1 MKKSLLLL
9 LGFLLTSVNLF
20 SQTTT
25 ADPVFGV
32 KFSGFVRS
40 DIFFDT
46 RQTVAAREGAFL
58 LWPERPRFDI
68 NGDDVNQKTNFNMLA
83 ILTRFTA
90 TISGP
95 DAFGAKTS
103 GVVEADFF
111 GQANDN
117 ISLVRLRHAFAK
129 LTWTNADLMIGQYWN
144 PLFISDAY
152 PTTASINSGTPF
164 NSFARNPQIRLTQ
177 KAGHFTFIGAALSQR
192 DFASY
197 ASNGGASAA
206 ASSSTWLRNSSIPDL
221 HFQIHFNK
229 KSESGTAFL
238 AGAGI
243 AYKTIVPR
251 LSAPTIPGPAF
262 IEVNEK
268 ISGLTTIAFAKLTTP
283 AITLKAQFRYAEN
296 LTDVL
301 TPGGYGVTGTT
312 TPGGEELTYSP
323 ITINSYW
330 AEIHTNGSKVQVG
343 FFAGLLTNNGTI
355 DELSGTTNTVY
366 GNSMDFARM
375 VRFSPRVAFI
385 SNKLKFS
392 FETEYS
398 MTEWGDGTYDI
409 NALPLNTTEVS
420 NIRLLF
426 TSVYTF

>member
-1 MKKSLLLL
+1 
-9 LGFLLTSVNLF
+9 
-20 SQTTT
+20 
-25 ADPVFGV
+25 
-32 KFSGFVRS
+32 
-40 DIFFDT
+40 
-46 RQTVAAREGAFL
+46 
-58 LWPERPRFDI
+58 
-68 NGDDVNQKTNFNMLA
+68 MLA
-83 ILTRFTA
+83 ILTRFAA

-103 GVVEADFF
+103 GLIEADFF

-117 ISLVRLRHAFAK
+117 ISLVRLGHAFVKLSWAK
-129 LTWTNADLMIGQYWN
+129 TDLMIGQYWN
-144 PLFISDAY
+144 PLFVTDAY

-164 NSFARNPQIRLTQ
+164 NSFARNPQVKLTQ
-177 KAGHFTFIGAALSQR
+177 KAGDFTFIGAVLSQR
-192 DFASY
+192 DFSSY
-197 ASNGGASAA
+197 ASNGGTTAA
-206 ASSSTWLRNSSIPDL
+206 ASSSTWLRNASIPDL

-251 LSAPTIPGPAF
+251 LYARTTPAPAV

-268 ISGLTTIAFAKLTTP
+268 ISGLTTIAFAKLTTSK
-283 AITLKAQFRYAEN
+283 ITIKAQFRYGEN

-330 AEIHTNGSKVQVG
+330 AEIHSNGSKFQVG

-355 DELSGTTNTVY
+355 EELSGTTDTVY

-398 MTEWGDGTYDI
+398 IAEWGDGTYDF
-409 NALPLNTTEVS
+409 NALPLNKTEVS